1 MATRASVK
9 FINKKNQTLVNVY
22 KHYDGYPKGLG
33 QDIVDIISNKPITDG
48 ISLPKPKLGESFNG
62 FDCLVATILSFM
74 KNNVGDVYIKPE
86 SDFGDMD
93 ESYLYT
99 VQEKMDGSV
108 SVSVFDG
115 SVRDLLGTRS

>member
-1 MATRASVK
+1 M
-9 FINKKNQTLVNVY
+9 
-22 KHYDGYPKGLG
+22 
-33 QDIVDIISNKPITDG
+33 
-48 ISLPKPKLGESFNG
+48 
-62 FDCLVATILSFM
+62 VATVLSFM

-86 SDFGDMD
+86 SDFGDMG

-115 SVRDLLGTRS
+115 NVRDLLGTRS